1 VKRFTSL
8 SDFYNSKEW
17 EKFREVLIM
26 ERGVVDEVTMEHRVV
41 DEVTGKEIVNKY
53 DLILHHIEP
62 LTEENVNDY
71 SISLN
76 PKNIQIVSH
85 KTHNVIHDNFG
96 IHQQKQVFLVYGAPL
111 SGKTSWVRDNALCG
125 DLIVDIDSIWQCV
138 SGLDRYEKPNKLK
151 AVVFRLYDELYDT
164 VKYRDGKWLNAYVIG
179 GFPLSSERERVR
191 RELHAREIFISTDK
205 ETCLRRLKEDR
216 RSDNWEKYIEDW
228 FEKFSR

>member
-1 VKRFTSL
+1 
-8 SDFYNSKEW
+8 
-17 EKFREVLIM
+17 M
-26 ERGVVDEVTMEHRVV
+26 ERGAV

-85 KTHNVIHDNFG
+85 KTHNIIHDKFG
-96 IHQQKQVFLVYGAPL
+96 IHQQKQVFLVYGSPL
-111 SGKTSWVRDNALCG
+111 SGKSSWVRDNALCG
-125 DLIVDIDSIWQCV
+125 DLIVDIDNIWQCV

-191 RELHAREIFISTDK
+191 RELHAREIFINTDK
-205 ETCLRRLKEDR
+205 EICLKRLREDR